1 MTIVSDTIGAFSI
14 EQKLATSGMSNIY
27 LCHETKRPNL
37 KMVLKIQLTT
47 GAKDAYAEVLRQEAT
62 LLNQMRHPNIV
73 RIYPL
78 HVEGLKQRVFSAQEP
93 NWHDAP
99 WYFVMEYVSGGT
111 LENYTEVIKKF
122 PLGWRL
128 ELVYQLLLTVEYI
141 HDQGWAHC
149 DLKPS
154 NVVFRSAP
162 NANTMPR
169 IALVD
174 FGSLSPVDQ
183 LLRPSAT
190 VRYSSPEMLEA
201 IENPRLISNVRP
213 SKSDVWALGAL
224 IFEIVTGRAL
234 INEMDRDVAI
244 AAVKSGHYD
253 DMQELDP
260 TVPRSLARLVDF
272 MTQRDSARRPTP
284 ARVIEILEQDVMLPP
299 FVKALS

>member
-1 MTIVSDTIGAFSI
+1 MSETIGAFTI

-27 LCHETKRPNL
+27 LCHETKRPNF

-47 GAKDAYAEVLRQEAT
+47 GAKEAYGEVLRQEAT
-62 LLNQMRHPNIV
+62 LLNQMRHPYIV

-78 HVEGLKQRVFSAQEP
+78 LVEGMKQRVFSAQEP
-93 NWHDAP
+93 NWPDSP
-99 WYFVMEYVSGGT
+99 WYFVMEYISGGV

-128 ELVYQLLLTVEYI
+128 ELIYRLLLTVEYM

-174 FGSLSPVDQ
+174 FGSLSPADQ

-201 IENPRLISNVRP
+201 IENPRLIGNVKP
-213 SKSDVWALGAL
+213 NKSDMWALGAL
-224 IFEIVTGRAL
+224 IFEVITGRAL
-234 INEMDRDVAI
+234 INETEKN
-244 AAVKSGHYD
+244 AAVAAVLRGHYD

-272 MTQRDSARRPTP
+272 MTQRDAARRPTP
-284 ARVIEILEQDVMLPP
+284 ARVIEIIEQDVMLPP